1 MTLWSQGC
9 SELVKLLHGCDEVVA
24 RLSQGCHRLV
34 TRLQG
39 LYNLVIS
46 VWDVFLKQQRMAI
59 KSKLNMY
66 YYVLTVG
73 PCYS

>member
-24 RLSQGCHRLV
+24 RLSQGCHKLV

-39 LYNLVIS
+39 LYNLATTLSFLYGVHLITH
-46 VWDVFLKQQRMAI
+46 VYELYYNCHDDLCMNDV
-59 KSKLNMY
+59 
-66 YYVLTVG
+66 
-73 PCYS
+73 